1 MNLVALAHLT
11 AYRYAVEHALPA
23 EPGQPADNGVARMAQ
38 RMDLAAKVLRLAQP
52 GAYQKRW
59 DKVLAEGASLAAK
72 LKAMPPLRDQVASV
86 QRETMTTVA
95 YGVLDE
101 KHATG
106 ENRLTLTITAD
117 GTLSYAATELPM
129 EPMLNKVLLDSV
141 KRWTYLPAV
150 QHGQL
155 LESKVVVLVRYRD
168 GRVSFV
174 PGGVAVTA
182 EN

>member
-1 MNLVALAHLT
+1 
-11 AYRYAVEHALPA
+11 
-23 EPGQPADNGVARMAQ
+23 
-38 RMDLAAKVLRLAQP
+38 
-52 GAYQKRW
+52 
-59 DKVLAEGASLAAK
+59 
-72 LKAMPPLRDQVASV
+72 MPPLRDQVGGV
-86 QRETMTTVA
+86 QRETMTTVE

-106 ENRLTLTITAD
+106 ENRLTLTIAAD
-117 GTLSYAATELPM
+117 GTLSYAAAELPM

-155 LESKVVVLVRYRD
+155 RDAKVVVLVRYRN

-174 PGGVAVTA
+174 PAGVAATT